1 MVLVTVLAVLMIVW
15 CGYKFRQRFQQQ
27 KHSVLHESFLGG
39 DGMLPGPKLAEA
51 DVPARWARAAQ
62 TADLESGLRTGSA
75 TGSTSSVT
83 GSTARRRRKGESGD
97 VHVMFSSEHVREL
110 QPSNWQDTPLAHGS
124 YGLVYKATWRRQDV
138 AVKVMKL
145 PEREAG
151 ATSAAEELL
160 KKKVQEVLRD
170 FVAEVEVCCDLNH
183 PNLVRLLG
191 YADRPVPMMMQQL
204 LFMSLDK
211 LLYVESWEPA
221 LDDQL
226 KVAHDVA
233 MGMEYLHTC
242 FQHEG
247 SNQDQPIIHRD
258 LKTPNL
264 LLTGHPAEGHFDVK
278 ITDFGLSR
286 DKGLDDE
293 QYRETVM
300 MTGCGSALWMAPEIL
315 LGETYNEKIDVFSC
329 ASSCPAL
336 CSPLRNPIKAETR
349 LCFRYAMCLVEVV
362 SSKLPWTGVATGA
375 TR

>member
-1 MVLVTVLAVLMIVW
+1 M
-15 CGYKFRQRFQQQ
+15 
-27 KHSVLHESFLGG
+27 
-39 DGMLPGPKLAEA
+39 
-51 DVPARWARAAQ
+51 
-62 TADLESGLRTGSA
+62 
-75 TGSTSSVT
+75 
-83 GSTARRRRKGESGD
+83 
-97 VHVMFSSEHVREL
+97 
-110 QPSNWQDTPLAHGS
+110 
-124 YGLVYKATWRRQDV
+124 

-160 KKKVQEVLRD
+160 KKKVVEVLRD

-336 CSPLRNPIKAETR
+336 CSPLHNPIKGDSPVLQVRDVPGGGGQLQAALGGGGDGCDALTFLEIAAPPVPRAASDSPARSWQARTSR
-349 LCFRYAMCLVEVV
+349 TKSPRACGRRR
-362 SSKLPWTGVATGA
+362 S
-375 TR
+375 